1 MYLLTFSVVG
11 RFPLLFQRNETAHGR
26 DTSSPH
32 ERAEGNRK
40 NIVPLLTRI
49 NEVFSLK
56 ITFIDAKALV
66 FLSDEL
72 VNGVEENGSLF

>member
-1 MYLLTFSVVG
+1 MLTFCVVG
-11 RFPLLFQRNETAHGR
+11 RFPQILQRNETAHGR

-32 ERAEGNRK
+32 EGAEGNRK
-40 NIVPLLTRI
+40 KIVPLLTRI

-56 ITFIDAKALV
+56 ITLIDAKTLV

-72 VNGVEENGSLF
+72 VNGVEENGFLF